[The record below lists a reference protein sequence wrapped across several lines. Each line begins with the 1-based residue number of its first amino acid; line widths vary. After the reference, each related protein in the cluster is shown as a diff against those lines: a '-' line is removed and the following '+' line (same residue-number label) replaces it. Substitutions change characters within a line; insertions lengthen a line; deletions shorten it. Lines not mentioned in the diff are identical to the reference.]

1 MLMQLFE
8 KALLFWYMAVLTP
21 TLCRASM
28 CAGICQIMK
37 DWMEWGYAQYLLL
50 IKFPFAIC
58 SSFFSD
64 SFRVVRRKIAE
75 RMATMTASEVR
86 QDLAEEVAKVS
97 VWISFYI
104 VLLHLFLKK
113 DFCRQS
119 AGHIKKASLYPP
131 SFYLYPPSF
140 FLYLPPFYLCPLF
153 FNACRVAG
161 CGGYI

>member
-1 MLMQLFE
+1 MLSIFL
-8 KALLFWYMAVLTP
+8 
-21 TLCRASM
+21 SN
-28 CAGICQIMK
+28 
-37 DWMEWGYAQYLLL
+37 
-50 IKFPFAIC
+50 FPFAIC

-104 VLLHLFLKK
+104 VLLHLFFKK

-131 SFYLYPPSF
+131 PFYLYPPSF
-140 FLYLPPFYLCPLF
+140 YLYPSILLSVSSTLSSVSYILLSVSSLF
-153 FNACRVAG
+153 
-161 CGGYI
+161 

>member
-1 MLMQLFE
+1 
-8 KALLFWYMAVLTP
+8 
-21 TLCRASM
+21 
-28 CAGICQIMK
+28 
-37 DWMEWGYAQYLLL
+37 
-50 IKFPFAIC
+50 
-58 SSFFSD
+58 
-64 SFRVVRRKIAE
+64 
-75 RMATMTASEVR
+75 MATMTASEVR

-140 FLYLPPFYLCPLF
+140 YLYPSTLLSVSSILLSVSIHPFICILHPFICILHPFFCIFHPFICALSSLMLVVWLGVAVIYATVGSNNEWIILC
-153 FNACRVAG
+153 
-161 CGGYI
+161 